1 MFRRQRD
8 PQRRDSALELQF
20 DPDSGRNLSDSTHPD
35 YDPGTDPELRLRV
48 TRTAAE
54 SIHELYQEED
64 RRRFRRLASRRTKK
78 DPSSSSTLKP
88 RRTLFGRRKPRA
100 SAEPADSQDGH
111 GTSDGHGHGAET
123 AGMDEVQRAELERQ
137 MTRLAAAREAEES
150 ARRQDK
156 QDEGEQE
163 KKKVDRKRRG
173 MKEKER
179 RNVYVNVEG
188 VMTDPRGY
196 ERNKVRTSKYTLL
209 SFVPKNLTEQFR
221 RIANI
226 YFLALV
232 VLQVFPI
239 FGAASPE
246 IGMLPLVAILCIT
259 GIKDGIEDT
268 RRHKLDNE
276 VNNSAVT
283 RLGDWHNVNIPDDDR
298 PWWAFW
304 RRPNPNHRVSKGVRK
319 LREKEGSYDAGFLYA
334 DQPLAAESRDT
345 LADGGGGPES
355 IAIAGP
361 RARARGDSSAS
372 TLPTTTTASTMH
384 KSYSTYSVES
394 SATTSYPPRLLR
406 TASAHAADSILAP
419 STTSASQSQPRKS
432 SSDVVSYEHAT
443 PGTAKWE
450 RTLWKKLEV
459 GDVVLLKENDQIP
472 ADVVV
477 LATSDPDGVCF
488 VETKN
493 LDGETNLKPR
503 KSLKATMGIGNEE
516 DVEHAR
522 FWIDSE
528 PPHANLYSYNG
539 VLRWRSK
546 PDKLGMEHPIIE
558 GGERSDGE
566 EQQEPVTINELLLR
580 GCALRNTKW
589 VIGLVVFTGADTKIM
604 LNQGETPSKRSK
616 IEKETNFNVLVNFA
630 VLIGLC
636 VGCAIG
642 AGVYD
647 GMSGRSAQFYEVGA
661 AYSSSAVV
669 VGFITFGATLILFQN
684 IVPISLVITVELV
697 KTIQAFFIY
706 QDIDM
711 YYDELDHPCV
721 PKTWNISDDLGQI
734 EYIFSDK
741 TGTLT
746 QNVME
751 FQKCAVGG
759 VSYGEGITEAML
771 GAAKREGRD
780 TSAFDPAQNVT
791 RLTARKQQTIDVLNG
806 AFTNRYLREDRLTL
820 ISPPMA
826 EQLAARGTEQHDRL
840 AEFWRSLAI
849 CHTVMTE
856 RPDETNP
863 DVLEYKAES
872 PDEAAL
878 VAAARDAG
886 FAFLHRN
893 NHEITLDVMGQPERY
908 VPLRTLAFNSARK
921 RMSTLVRTP
930 DNRVL
935 LICKGA
941 DSVILQRLR
950 DDHDQGVI
958 ERTSKQLEDFANA
971 GLRTLLI
978 SSRYLTDDEF
988 VGWSKRYDQACAAI
1002 DDREDE
1008 IERACELIEHD
1019 LTILGA
1025 TALEDKLQ
1033 AGVPEAIAQL
1043 HQAGIK
1049 LWILTGDKLQTA
1061 IEIGFSCNLLT
1072 NEMDILILS
1081 AESEEGARAQIET
1094 ALDKVNRARAG
1105 LAPLD
1110 TDGGEKIPGA
1120 TKTGGFA
1127 VVIDGETLR
1136 YALDHALK
1144 PMFLDLTTQCNA
1156 VVCCRVSPSQKAL
1169 TVKLVKEG
1177 KNAMTLAIG
1186 DGAND
1191 VAMIQEAHIGVGIA
1205 GLEGAQASMSA
1216 DYAVGQFRF
1225 LTKLLLVHG
1234 RWCYIRVADMHANFF
1249 YKNIVW
1255 TLTLFLYQ
1263 IFCNFDST
1271 YLYEYTLIM
1280 LFNLVFTSLPV
1291 AILGIADQD
1300 LNAQTSLKF
1309 PQLYR
1314 RGILGKEWTRAK
1326 FFAYMLDGLYQSAV
1340 AFFVPF
1346 LVYMWS
1352 PSLSVTGHDWSIWEL
1367 GTTVAACAVTAA
1379 NLYVGLNTRY
1389 WTWIVFV
1396 VIIASTLS
1404 FHVWIAIY
1412 SQFDTY
1418 FFNNELSYLYG
1429 TLNFWTSIV
1438 LVQVIA
1444 IGPRYLWKYVRSAYY
1459 PLDSDIVR
1467 EMQILRQ
1474 QGKASALDL
1483 EAGDADGGTIVPFST
1498 SQSAAVET
1506 REHLPLVADPYDPAR
1521 QRQFSHDEPFDD
1533 PLTPRGDPSLASWPP
1548 ASPGAPPHSPG
1559 GGGPIPSPYG
1569 PTSSYA
1575 SSPSYATARSTPLGA
1590 RSAAATPVPH
1600 ILVNDATPRE
1610 SVASSRYGSTTTA
1623 GQHGANDSLEFDVL
1637 DYANHR
1643 DSQWGGSSG
1652 GAAAAPPP
1660 AAPAPASSGVVPPP
1674 APAGFTEQDLYA
1686 RSPLEAARHRQWRS
1700 EASSPGADSFHS
1712 AAQSHTTSPRSTPLP
1727 QSPPEPPYDQHQYQY
1742 HHQAQQ
1748 PSYSSGTGYAM

>member
-1 MFRRQRD
+1 MFRRHRD
-8 PQRRDSALELQF
+8 PQRRASAYVEQF
-20 DPDSGRNLSDSTHPD
+20 DPDTGRNLSDTTHPD
-35 YDPGTDPELRLRV
+35 YDPATDPELRLRV

-54 SIHELYQEED
+54 SIHELYEEED
-64 RRRFRRLASRRTKK
+64 RRRFKRLASRRTKK
-78 DPSSSSTLKP
+78 EPATAASGSTLKP
-88 RRTLFGRRKPRA
+88 RRTLFGRKKPRA
-100 SAEPADSQDGH
+100 STEPADNQDGH
-111 GTSDGHGHGAET
+111 GSEV
-123 AGMDEVQRAELERQ
+123 AGPEMDESQRAELERQ
-137 MTRLAAAREAEES
+137 MTRLAAAKEAEES

-156 QDEGEQE
+156 QDGNEQE
-163 KKKVDRKRRG
+163 KKKKERRRRG
-173 MKEKER
+173 EKEKER
-179 RNVYVNVEG
+179 RNVYVNVDG

-283 RLGDWHNVNIPDDDR
+283 RLGDWKNVNVPDDDR
-298 PWWAFW
+298 AWWAFW

-319 LREKEGSYDAGFLYA
+319 LRAKEGSYDAGFLYA

-345 LADGGGGPES
+345 LGGES

-361 RARARGDSSAS
+361 RARGRGDSSAS
-372 TLPTTTTASTMH
+372 TLPGGGLVKSESMH
-384 KSYSTYSVES
+384 SIDSY
-394 SATTSYPPRLLR
+394 ATSYPPRLLR
-406 TASAHAADSILAP
+406 SAGGYGGAASLAQ
-419 STTSASQSQPRKS
+419 STGRKS

-459 GDVVLLKENDQIP
+459 GDIVLLKENEQIP

-477 LATSDPDGVCF
+477 LATSDADGVCF

-516 DVEHAR
+516 DIEHAR
-522 FWIDSE
+522 FWVDSE

-539 VLRWRSK
+539 VLRWRGK
-546 PDKLGMEHPIIE
+546 ADKLGMEHPIVE
-558 GGERSDGE
+558 GRERDDGE
-566 EQQEPVTINELLLR
+566 EMQEPITINELLLR

-616 IEKETNFNVLVNFA
+616 IEKETNFNVLANFA
-630 VLIGLC
+630 VLIALC

-647 GMSGRSAQFYEVGA
+647 GMSGRSAQYYEPGA

-711 YYDELDHPCV
+711 YYEPLDHPCV

-746 QNVME
+746 QNIME

-759 VSYGEGITEAML
+759 ISYGEGITEAML

-780 TSAFDPAQNVT
+780 TSAFDPAQNVD
-791 RLTARKQQTIDVLNG
+791 RLTERKQQMIDTLHAG
-806 AFTNRYLREDRLTL
+806 FKNRYLREDQLTL

-826 EQLAARGTEQHDRL
+826 AALVERGTEQQERL
-840 AEFWRSLAI
+840 VDFWRSLAI
-849 CHTVMTE
+849 CHTVLTE
-856 RPDETNP
+856 RPDEANP

-886 FAFLHRN
+886 FAFIHRTN
-893 NHEITLDVMGQPERY
+893 QEITLDVMGQPERY

-950 DDHDQGVI
+950 DDHDKGVI
-958 ERTSKQLEDFANA
+958 ERTTKQLEDFANA

-988 VGWSKRYDQACAAI
+988 QTWSKTYDKACAAI
-1002 DDREDE
+1002 EDREDE
-1008 IERACELIEHD
+1008 IERACELVEHD

-1043 HQAGIK
+1043 HKAGIK

-1072 NEMDILILS
+1072 NEMEILILS
-1081 AESEEGARAQIET
+1081 AESESGTRAQIEA
-1094 ALDKVNRARAG
+1094 ALEKVNHAQAG
-1105 LAPLD
+1105 LAPLRAD
-1110 TDGGEKIPGA
+1110 AGEKIAGA
-1120 TKTGGFA
+1120 TKADGFA

-1136 YALDHALK
+1136 YALDAALK
-1144 PMFLDLTTQCNA
+1144 PMFLELTTQCNA

-1300 LNAQTSLKF
+1300 LNAATSLKY

-1314 RGILGKEWTRAK
+1314 RGILGKEWTRTK
-1326 FFAYMLDGLYQSAV
+1326 FFIYMLDGLYQSAV
-1340 AFFVPF
+1340 AFFIPL
-1346 LVYMWS
+1346 LVYMFS
-1352 PSLSVTGHDWSIWEL
+1352 PTLSVTGHDWSIWEL

-1396 VIIASTLS
+1396 VIIASTLA

-1412 SQFDTY
+1412 SQFKT
-1418 FFNNELSYLYG
+1418 FFFDNELVYLYS
-1429 TLNFWTSIV
+1429 TLNFWMSII

-1444 IGPRYLWKYVRSAYY
+1444 IGPRYLWKYVQSAYF

-1467 EMQILRQ
+1467 EMQVLRH
-1474 QGKASALDL
+1474 QGKASGLDL
-1483 EAGDADGGTIVPFST
+1483 EGGGGATLPRQRDAALEP
-1498 SQSAAVET
+1498 
-1506 REHLPLVADPYDPAR
+1506 REHLPLVE
-1521 QRQFSHDEPFDD
+1521 SHDPNDLRQAHLLHDTASEGPQ
-1533 PLTPRGDPSLASWPP
+1533 TPRADLAVAPWPPSSPLASPL
-1548 ASPGAPPHSPG
+1548 
-1559 GGGPIPSPYG
+1559 GPIPSPYG
-1569 PTSSYA
+1569 PSSYP
-1575 SSPSYATARSTPLGA
+1575 SSPFYAPAHSTPFDSSTYGPLPTSGA
-1590 RSAAATPVPH
+1590 STPTGVPH

-1610 SVASSRYGSTTTA
+1610 SVTSRYSAAPPTSHA
-1623 GQHGANDSLEFDVL
+1623 ANESLEFDVL

-1643 DSQWGGSSG
+1643 ESQWG
-1652 GAAAAPPP
+1652 API
-1660 AAPAPASSGVVPPP
+1660 AEE
-1674 APAGFTEQDLYA
+1674 TLYA
-1686 RSPLEAARHRQWRS
+1686 RSPLEAAHRQWRS
-1700 EASSPGADSFHS
+1700 EASSTAAGSFHS
-1712 AAQSHTTSPRSTPLP
+1712 AAQS
-1727 QSPPEPPYDQHQYQY
+1727 PEPSSPSSPHQ
-1742 HHQAQQ
+1742 QQ
-1748 PSYSSGTGYAM
+1748 PSYSSGTGYAL

>member
-8 PQRRDSALELQF
+8 PQRRESAYIEQF
-20 DPDSGRNLSDSTHPD
+20 DPDTGRNLSDSTHPD
-35 YDPGTDPELRLRV
+35 YDPATDPELRLRV

-54 SIHELYQEED
+54 SIHELYEEED
-64 RRRFRRLASRRTKK
+64 RRRFKRLASRRTKK
-78 DPSSSSTLKP
+78 DAGGSTLKP
-88 RRTLFGRRKPRA
+88 RRTLFGRKKPRA
-100 SAEPADSQDGH
+100 STDAPDSQDGH
-111 GTSDGHGHGAET
+111 GTESAAGAHEL
-123 AGMDEVQRAELERQ
+123 DESQRAELERQ
-137 MTRLAAAREAEES
+137 MTRLAAAKEAEES

-156 QDEGEQE
+156 QDENEQE
-163 KKKVDRKRRG
+163 KKKKDRRRRG
-173 MKEKER
+173 VKEKER

-188 VMTDPRGY
+188 IMTDPRGY

-283 RLGDWHNVNIPDDDR
+283 RLGDWKNVNVPDDDR

-319 LREKEGSYDAGFLYA
+319 LRAKEGSYDAGFLYA
-334 DQPLAAESRDT
+334 DQPFAAASRDT
-345 LADGGGGPES
+345 LGGES

-361 RARARGDSSAS
+361 RARGDSAAS
-372 TLPTTTTASTMH
+372 TLPGGGLA
-384 KSYSTYSVES
+384 KSESSHSVES
-394 SATTSYPPRLLR
+394 YATSYPPRLLR
-406 TASAHAADSILAP
+406 SAGGYDAGGERAESLAQ
-419 STTSASQSQPRKS
+419 STGRKS
-432 SSDVVSYEHAT
+432 TSDVVSYEHAT

-477 LATSDPDGVCF
+477 LATSDADGVCF

-516 DVEHAR
+516 DIEHAR
-522 FWIDSE
+522 FWVDSE

-539 VLRWRSK
+539 VLRWRGK
-546 PDKLGMEHPIIE
+546 ADKLGMEHPIVE
-558 GGERSDGE
+558 GRERDDGE
-566 EQQEPVTINELLLR
+566 EMQEPITINELLLR

-616 IEKETNFNVLVNFA
+616 IEKETNFNVLANFA
-630 VLIGLC
+630 VLIALC

-647 GMSGRSAQFYEVGA
+647 GMSGRSAQYYEPGA
-661 AYSSSAVV
+661 EYSSSAVV

-711 YYDELDHPCV
+711 YYEPLDHPCV

-759 VSYGEGITEAML
+759 ISYGEGITEAML

-780 TSAFDPAQNVT
+780 TSAFDPAQNVD
-791 RLTARKQQTIDVLNG
+791 RLTERKQQMIDTFRAG
-806 AFTNRYLREDRLTL
+806 FKNRYLREDQLTL

-826 EQLAARGTEQHDRL
+826 DALLERGTEQQQRL
-840 AEFWRSLAI
+840 VDFWRSLAI
-849 CHTVMTE
+849 CHTVLTE
-856 RPDETNP
+856 RIDESNP
-863 DVLEYKAES
+863 DILEYKAES

-886 FAFLHRN
+886 FVFLHRSN
-893 NHEITLDVMGQPERY
+893 QEITLDVMGQPERY

-941 DSVILQRLR
+941 DSVILQRLC
-950 DDHDQGVI
+950 DDHDKGII
-958 ERTSKQLEDFANA
+958 ERTTKQLEDFANA

-978 SSRYLTDDEF
+978 SSRYLTDEEF
-988 VGWSKRYDQACAAI
+988 TTWSKTYDKACAAI
-1002 DDREDE
+1002 EDREDE
-1008 IERACELIEHD
+1008 IERACELVEHD

-1043 HQAGIK
+1043 HKAGIK

-1072 NEMDILILS
+1072 NDMEILILS
-1081 AESEEGARAQIET
+1081 AESEEGARAQIEA

-1110 TDGGEKIPGA
+1110 TDAGEKIPGA
-1120 TKTGGFA
+1120 TKSDGFA

-1136 YALDHALK
+1136 YALDLALK
-1144 PMFLDLTTQCNA
+1144 PMFLELTTQCNA

-1216 DYAVGQFRF
+1216 DYAVGQFRY
-1225 LTKLLLVHG
+1225 LNKLLLVHG

-1300 LNAQTSLKF
+1300 LNAETSLRY

-1314 RGILGKEWTRAK
+1314 RGILGKEWTRTK
-1326 FFAYMLDGLYQSAV
+1326 FFIYMLDGLYQSAV
-1340 AFFVPF
+1340 AFFIPL
-1346 LVYMWS
+1346 LVYWFS
-1352 PSLSVTGHDWSIWEL
+1352 PTLSVTGHDWSIWEL

-1396 VIIASTLS
+1396 VIIASTLA

-1412 SQFDTY
+1412 SQFQT
-1418 FFNNELSYLYG
+1418 FFFDNELIYLYG

-1444 IGPRYLWKYVRSAYY
+1444 IGPRYLWKYIQSAYY

-1467 EMQILRQ
+1467 EMQVLRQ
-1474 QGKASALDL
+1474 KGKASGFDL
-1483 EAGDADGGTIVPFST
+1483 EGGGGASIVPFATST
-1498 SQSAAVET
+1498 HQHDAALET
-1506 REHLPLVADPYDPAR
+1506 REHLPLVQPHDPRDPR
-1521 QRQFSHDEPFDD
+1521 QRHFSHETASEEPITPRADLAVAPWPPSSPAGD
-1533 PLTPRGDPSLASWPP
+1533 PLS
-1548 ASPGAPPHSPG
+1548 
-1559 GGGPIPSPYG
+1559 PIPSPYG
-1569 PTSSYA
+1569 PSSYSSSPLYA
-1575 SSPSYATARSTPLGA
+1575 SAHSTPFDSPSYAPSPG
-1590 RSAAATPVPH
+1590 SGAATPIGVPH

-1610 SVASSRYGSTTTA
+1610 SFTSRYSA
-1623 GQHGANDSLEFDVL
+1623 APPSSHAANDSLEFDVL

-1643 DSQWGGSSG
+1643 ESQWGAPGG
-1652 GAAAAPPP
+1652 GA
-1660 AAPAPASSGVVPPP
+1660 
-1674 APAGFTEQDLYA
+1674 FTEETLNA
-1686 RSPLEAARHRQWRS
+1686 RSPLEAAHRQWRS
-1700 EASSPGADSFHS
+1700 EASSTGADSFHS
-1712 AAQSHTTSPRSTPLP
+1712 AVESS
-1727 QSPPEPPYDQHQYQY
+1727 EPPSSPAHGGHQ
-1742 HHQAQQ
+1742 QQ
-1748 PSYSSGTGYAM
+1748 PSYSSGTGYAL